1 MGVYRYFKE
10 WRKNPHWSFSCCLAL
25 FLPLNDLRGEI
36 GGFAATDA
44 LNSQVKTV
52 NMEMPTILLALEE
65 SGVTEDELENE
76 TIRKQGYDDT
86 TEEQEQNVRD
96 RNLNNKCNQETQ
108 TQLLAL
114 YSIANN
120 KNPRENRG
128 EMIIN
133 YCK

>member
-1 MGVYRYFKE
+1 M
-10 WRKNPHWSFSCCLAL
+10 

-44 LNSQVKTV
+44 LKSQVKTV